1 MVTLALMMVALSSTK
16 ATAEAAG
23 LGDGSGGAGMVLDA
37 ARSRARMVDVARR
50 AEVATVTVSRVLHE
64 PEKVAT
70 ATRARVEAAIAEL
83 GYLPNLVARS
93 LAAARTGI
101 VAALIPTIDNS
112 LHAEMVQAMDQRCA
126 AAGLHLLIGCTGFSL
141 ETEERLIGAFLARR
155 PEAVYLT
162 GITHTPGARRMLLA
176 SGVPVVEVANLP
188 EQPIDMAVGYSS
200 YAGASAM
207 LRHLIERGHRR
218 IGYIYSPIGDN
229 DRLFDRYRAYHDT
242 LAASGLATA
251 ADSRQETALSLA
263 GGAQAIAQLLARQP
277 AIEAVFCSTDVL
289 AVGVLLECLR
299 RGIRVPAELA
309 VAGFDDLPI
318 AAEIVPALT
327 TVQVPRRRMGEL
339 AAELIL
345 QRMRGEPIDSHI
357 IDVGFELQC
366 RASA

>member
-1 MVTLALMMVALSSTK
+1 MVS
-16 ATAEAAG
+16 
-23 LGDGSGGAGMVLDA
+23 DA
-37 ARSRARMVDVARR
+37 ARLRARMADVARR
-50 AEVATVTVSRVLHE
+50 AQVATVTVSRVLHE
-64 PEKVAT
+64 PEKVAP

-141 ETEERLIGAFLARR
+141 DTEERLVGAFLARQ

-162 GITHTPGARRMLLA
+162 GITHTPTARRMLLA

-188 EQPIDMAVGYSS
+188 ERPIDMAVGYSS
-200 YAGASAM
+200 YLGAQTM
-207 LRHLIERGHRR
+207 LRYLIERGHRR
-218 IGYIYSPIGDN
+218 IGYIYSPVGDN
-229 DRLFDRYRAYHDT
+229 DRLADRYRAYHET
-242 LAASGLATA
+242 LVAAGLFLSE
-251 ADSRQETALSLA
+251 DYRQETALSLS
-263 GGAQAIAQLLARQP
+263 GGAQAIAQLLDRQP
-277 AIEAVFCSTDVL
+277 SLDAVFCSTDVL

-327 TVQVPRRRMGEL
+327 TVRVPRRRMGEL

-345 QRMRGEPIDSHI
+345 RRMRGELIDSHI
-357 IDVGFELQC
+357 VDAGFELQR